1 MTDERIV
8 ALDLVRN
15 SGLNA
20 IAEECHR
27 LAVAR
32 GEYPDSWDLWTGYT
46 HMDNEL
52 EAWWDAAQCGNS
64 AGEIEE
70 IGDLLHA
77 VLSIAHHR
85 GIDAE
90 QALRRAMQRNAERAR
105 SGE

>member
-8 ALDLVRN
+8 ALDLVRH

-27 LAVAR
+27 LAAAR
-32 GEYPDSWDLWTGYT
+32 GEYPEGWDLWTGYT
-46 HMDNEL
+46 NMDNEL
-52 EAWWDAAQCGNS
+52 ESWWDAAQCGDF

-70 IGDLLHA
+70 MGDLLHT

-85 GIDAE
+85 GIDVEA
-90 QALRRAMQRNAERAR
+90 ALRDAMQRNWERAKE
-105 SGE
+105 GV